1 MRYRLTRAAEGQFE
15 AILRHSAEQHGI
27 DAAGRYAELI
37 RTAMHALGED
47 PRLIGSAEVPR
58 LPGVL
63 AYPTRLARRR
73 VEAAQRVSRPRH
85 LIVYRVAPDGIA
97 VILGL
102 VHDRMVLSR
111 AARRMAREGG

>member
-1 MRYRLTRAAEGQFE
+1 M
-15 AILRHSAEQHGI
+15 
-27 DAAGRYAELI
+27 
-37 RTAMHALGED
+37 
-47 PRLIGSAEVPR
+47 IGSAEVPR

-73 VEAAQRVSRPRH
+73 VDPNSRVGRPRH
-85 LIVYRVAPDGIA
+85 LIIYRVAPDGIV

-111 AARRMAREGG
+111 AAQRMAQEG